1 MLKNFINEEIDSNES
16 YETPF
21 INLFPFEIQYNKPQ
35 ELEELEVEYNKIYFI
50 DKKDTKET
58 SSIHENE
65 SKALIFIITKEK
77 DKEFGNEFLN
87 RKKKTGREPKDP
99 FNSKINKTQTRK
111 YERDDILTKNQ
122 VHYFTY
128 IIYVAYVLLEKFGI
142 KEKFMQI
149 DYSFKKKV
157 NFDYFLEL
165 REKKLVDIIS
175 MEITSKIKKQ
185 MKDYNKNLCEKIK
198 QLNIPE
204 INNFFELNYLFFFQN
219 FYYKSEQ
226 KINLKKFGS
235 KNDVYI
241 SFLDKN
247 DKIITYQDKINS
259 FADKI
264 YAQTYQ
270 KFVEELYF

>member
-1 MLKNFINEEIDSNES
+1 MLKNFINEENYSNES

-21 INLFPFEIQYNKPQ
+21 INLFPFDFQYNKQ
-35 ELEELEVEYNKIYFI
+35 QDLEEAEYIKLYFI
-50 DKKDTKET
+50 EKKDTKET
-58 SSIHENE
+58 SSIHEND

-77 DKEFGNEFLN
+77 EKEFGNEFLN
-87 RKKKTGREPKDP
+87 RKKK
-99 FNSKINKTQTRK
+99 
-111 YERDDILTKNQ
+111 RDDILTKNQ

-128 IIYVAYVLLEKFGI
+128 IIYVANVLLEKFGI

-235 KNDVYI
+235 KTDVYI

-259 FADKI
+259 FADKN

>member
-1 MLKNFINEEIDSNES
+1 MLKNFINEENYSNES

-21 INLFPFEIQYNKPQ
+21 INLFPFDFQYNQ
-35 ELEELEVEYNKIYFI
+35 QQDLEEAEYIKIYFI

-58 SSIHENE
+58 SSIHEND

-77 DKEFGNEFLN
+77 EKEFGNEFLN

-111 YERDDILTKNQ
+111 FERDDILTKNQ

-128 IIYVAYVLLEKFGI
+128 IIYVANALLEKFGI

-259 FADKI
+259 FADKT

>member
-21 INLFPFEIQYNKPQ
+21 INLFPFDFQYNKQ
-35 ELEELEVEYNKIYFI
+35 QDLEEAEYIKLYFI
-50 DKKDTKET
+50 EKKDTKET
-58 SSIHENE
+58 SSIHENY

-77 DKEFGNEFLN
+77 EKEFGNEFLN
-87 RKKKTGREPKDP
+87 RKKKRGREPKDP

-111 YERDDILTKNQ
+111 FERDDILTKNQ

-128 IIYVAYVLLEKFGI
+128 IIYVANALLEKFGI

-149 DYSFKKKV
+149 DYSFKKNV

-235 KNDVYI
+235 KTDVYI

>member
-58 SSIHENE
+58 SSIHEND

-111 YERDDILTKNQ
+111 FERDDILTKNQ

-128 IIYVAYVLLEKFGI
+128 IIYVANALLEKFGI

>member
-35 ELEELEVEYNKIYFI
+35 ELEEAEYIKRYFI
-50 DKKDTKET
+50 EKKDTKET

-77 DKEFGNEFLN
+77 EKEFCNEFLN
-87 RKKKTGREPKDP
+87 RKKKRGREPKDP

-111 YERDDILTKNQ
+111 FERDDILTKNQ

-128 IIYVAYVLLEKFGI
+128 IIYVANVLLEKFGI

-235 KNDVYI
+235 KTDVYI

-259 FADKI
+259 FADKT

>member
-1 MLKNFINEEIDSNES
+1 MLKNFINEENYSNES

-21 INLFPFEIQYNKPQ
+21 INLFPFDFQYNKQ
-35 ELEELEVEYNKIYFI
+35 QDLEEAEYIKLYFI
-50 DKKDTKET
+50 EKKDTKET
-58 SSIHENE
+58 SSIHEND

-111 YERDDILTKNQ
+111 FERDDILTKNQ

-128 IIYVAYVLLEKFGI
+128 IIYVANALLEKFGI

>member
-1 MLKNFINEEIDSNES
+1 MLKNFISEENDSNET

-50 DKKDTKET
+50 EKKDTKET
-58 SSIHENE
+58 SSIHENN

-77 DKEFGNEFLN
+77 EKEFGNEFLN
-87 RKKKTGREPKDP
+87 RKKKRGREPKDP
-99 FNSKINKTQTRK
+99 FNSQINKTQTRK
-111 YERDDILTKNQ
+111 FERDDILTKNQ

-128 IIYVAYVLLEKFGI
+128 IIYVANALLEKFGI

-185 MKDYNKNLCEKIK
+185 MKDHNKNLCEKIK

-259 FADKI
+259 FADKN

>member
-1 MLKNFINEEIDSNES
+1 MLKNFINEENYSNES

-21 INLFPFEIQYNKPQ
+21 INLFPFDFQYNQ
-35 ELEELEVEYNKIYFI
+35 QQDLEEAEYIKIYFI

-58 SSIHENE
+58 SSIHEND

-77 DKEFGNEFLN
+77 EKEFGNEFLN

-111 YERDDILTKNQ
+111 FERDDILTKNQ

-128 IIYVAYVLLEKFGI
+128 IIYVGNALLEKFGI

-259 FADKI
+259 FADKT

>member
-21 INLFPFEIQYNKPQ
+21 INLFPFDFQYNKQ
-35 ELEELEVEYNKIYFI
+35 QDLEEAEYIKLYFI
-50 DKKDTKET
+50 EKKDTKET
-58 SSIHENE
+58 SSIHENY

-77 DKEFGNEFLN
+77 EKEFGNEFLN
-87 RKKKTGREPKDP
+87 RKKKRGREPKDP

-111 YERDDILTKNQ
+111 FERDDILTKNQ

-128 IIYVAYVLLEKFGI
+128 IIYVANTLLEKFGI

-149 DYSFKKKV
+149 DYSFKKNV

-235 KNDVYI
+235 KTDVYI

>member
-1 MLKNFINEEIDSNES
+1 MLKNFINEENNSNES

-21 INLFPFEIQYNKPQ
+21 INLFPFDFQYNKQ
-35 ELEELEVEYNKIYFI
+35 QDLEEAEYIKIYFI
-50 DKKDTKET
+50 EKKDTKET
-58 SSIHENE
+58 SSIHEND

-77 DKEFGNEFLN
+77 EKEFCNEFLN
-87 RKKKTGREPKDP
+87 RKKKRGREPKDP

-111 YERDDILTKNQ
+111 FERDDILTKNQ

-128 IIYVAYVLLEKFGI
+128 IIYVANVLLEKFGI

-219 FYYKSEQ
+219 FYYKSER

-259 FADKI
+259 FADKT

>member
-1 MLKNFINEEIDSNES
+1 MLKNFINEENYSNES

-58 SSIHENE
+58 SSIHENN

-111 YERDDILTKNQ
+111 FERDDILTKNQ

-128 IIYVAYVLLEKFGI
+128 IIYVANVLLEKFGI

-235 KNDVYI
+235 KTDVYI

-259 FADKI
+259 FADKT

>member
-50 DKKDTKET
+50 EKKDTKET

-111 YERDDILTKNQ
+111 FERDDILTKNQ

-128 IIYVAYVLLEKFGI
+128 IIYVANVLLEKFGI
-142 KEKFMQI
+142 KVKFMQI

-235 KNDVYI
+235 KTDVYI

>member
-1 MLKNFINEEIDSNES
+1 MLKNFINEENDSNES

-50 DKKDTKET
+50 EKKDTKET
-58 SSIHENE
+58 SSIHEND

-77 DKEFGNEFLN
+77 EKEFCNEFLN
-87 RKKKTGREPKDP
+87 RKKKRGREPKDP
-99 FNSKINKTQTRK
+99 FNPLINKTQTRK
-111 YERDDILTKNQ
+111 FERDDILTKNQ

-128 IIYVAYVLLEKFGI
+128 IIYVANALLEKFGI

>member
-1 MLKNFINEEIDSNES
+1 MLKNFINEENYSNES

-21 INLFPFEIQYNKPQ
+21 INLFPFDFQYNQ
-35 ELEELEVEYNKIYFI
+35 QQDLEEAEYIKIYFI

-58 SSIHENE
+58 SSIHEND

-77 DKEFGNEFLN
+77 EKEFGNEFLN

-111 YERDDILTKNQ
+111 FERDDILTKNQ

-128 IIYVAYVLLEKFGI
+128 IIYVGNALLEKFGI

-235 KNDVYI
+235 KTDVYI

-259 FADKI
+259 FADKN

>member
-1 MLKNFINEEIDSNES
+1 MFKNFISEENDSNET

-77 DKEFGNEFLN
+77 EKEFGNEFLN

-99 FNSKINKTQTRK
+99 FNSQINKTQTRK
-111 YERDDILTKNQ
+111 FERDDILTKNQ

-128 IIYVAYVLLEKFGI
+128 IIYVANSLLEKFGI

>member
-1 MLKNFINEEIDSNES
+1 MLKNFINEENEENEL
-16 YETPF
+16 YETSF
-21 INLFPFEIQYNKPQ
+21 INLFPFDFQYNKQ
-35 ELEELEVEYNKIYFI
+35 QDLEEAEYIKRYFI
-50 DKKDTKET
+50 EKKDTKET
-58 SSIHENE
+58 SSIHEND

-77 DKEFGNEFLN
+77 EKEFCNEFLN
-87 RKKKTGREPKDP
+87 RKKKRGREPKDP

-111 YERDDILTKNQ
+111 FERDDILTKNQ

-128 IIYVAYVLLEKFGI
+128 IIYVANALLEKFGI

>member
-77 DKEFGNEFLN
+77 DKEFCNEFLN
-87 RKKKTGREPKDP
+87 KKKKRGREPKDP

-111 YERDDILTKNQ
+111 FERDDILTKNQ

-128 IIYVAYVLLEKFGI
+128 IIYVANVLLEKFGI

-259 FADKI
+259 FADKN

>member
-21 INLFPFEIQYNKPQ
+21 INLFPFDFQYNKQ
-35 ELEELEVEYNKIYFI
+35 QDLEEAEYIKLYFI
-50 DKKDTKET
+50 EKKDTKET
-58 SSIHENE
+58 SSIHEND

-111 YERDDILTKNQ
+111 FERDDILTKNQ

-128 IIYVAYVLLEKFGI
+128 IIYVANALLEKFGI

-185 MKDYNKNLCEKIK
+185 MKDHNKNLCEKI
-198 QLNIPE
+198 
-204 INNFFELNYLFFFQN
+204 FT
-219 FYYKSEQ
+219 
-226 KINLKKFGS
+226 
-235 KNDVYI
+235 
-241 SFLDKN
+241 
-247 DKIITYQDKINS
+247 KIINYYEKYKLFRVRRARAHIAAAAGLAAFLAEVAVHLEAAAFLIVFHQVYEGLE
-259 FADKI
+259 A
-264 YAQTYQ
+264 AAAARHA
-270 KFVEELYF
+270 FVVLRLGQA

>member
-1 MLKNFINEEIDSNES
+1 MLKNFINEENNSNES

-50 DKKDTKET
+50 EKKDTKET
-58 SSIHENE
+58 SSIHEND

-77 DKEFGNEFLN
+77 EKEFCNEFLN

-111 YERDDILTKNQ
+111 FERDDILTKNQ

-128 IIYVAYVLLEKFGI
+128 IIYVANVLLEKFGI

-259 FADKI
+259 FADKN